1 MDTVKYGI
9 FLKANIACSVMGEVN
24 ERLKKNINQIID
36 LSSSRMD
43 KGFYDDH
50 LISIRLLKN
59 VSLRRL

>member
-1 MDTVKYGI
+1 MDTIKYGI
-9 FLKANIACSVMGEVN
+9 FLKATIACVMEEVK

-50 LISIRLLKN
+50 LISLRLLEN
-59 VSLRRL
+59 VSLRWL